1 MTILK
6 IFGIISL
13 VVSIMIISLVAAFCL
28 TRFFDKLDELTDDEN
43 L

>member
-6 IFGIISL
+6 IFGIMSL
-13 VVSIMIISLVAAFCL
+13 VVSIMIMALVAAFGL